1 MTILYSEPIMNECWW
16 FIAFILITCIVL
28 ITTFALR
35 LFDIYN
41 NKIIITLSVVW
52 SVIAVIFATICL
64 FNKDIY
70 MYDTGR
76 KCYTVL
82 LDDNYPIDEFYSKYI
97 IKEHKGL
104 MWIIEDKECVE

>member
-1 MTILYSEPIMNECWW
+1 MTILYSEPIMSECWW
-16 FIAFILITCIVL
+16 FIVFIVITCIVL
-28 ITTFALR
+28 ITTFALQ
-35 LFDIYN
+35 LFDMYN
-41 NKIIITLSVVW
+41 NKIIMTLLLVW
-52 SVIAVIFATICL
+52 SVIAVIFTIIYL
-64 FNKDIY
+64 FNRDIY

-104 MWIIEDKECVE
+104 MWIIEDKECAE

>member
-1 MTILYSEPIMNECWW
+1 MTILYSEPIMSEYWW
-16 FIAFILITCIVL
+16 FIAFILITFIVL
-28 ITTFALR
+28 MTTFILR

-41 NKIIITLSVVW
+41 NKITITLSLVW
-52 SVIAVIFATICL
+52 SVIAFIFTIICL
-64 FNKDIY
+64 CDRDIY

-104 MWIIEDKECVE
+104 MWIIEDKECAE